1 YFALSRTLPFADSS
15 VARVLARTVRCK
27 VHWPKEKFEQCSG
40 GIIKL
45 IKSLLAKDPAQR
57 PSAATTFAAM
67 WALLRPR
74 ERQTESVVQS
84 LQAVPGRSSS
94 KTRLSFSSSPCSTH
108 RPSDQTPRAAS
119 PFRKMI
125 ETRQVRKTSRESV
138 VKEAGHARG
147 RVDSLQSFLR
157 CKDSGCS
164 GSGHPERDDSGGTR
178 GTKTGSRGPERP
190 KQKTG
195 FIRRRMN
202 DFFQRIQ
209 RIDQHGAHP
218 KLYDRDTGLAAE
230 GNAFGSVVPLPANQ
244 PAVLET
250 ADRRHTLR

>member
-1 YFALSRTLPFADSS
+1 MLRRSENDGIPDRKGEPYSEKVDVFATGVVLYFALSRTLPFADSS

-45 IKSLLAKDPAQR
+45 IKSLLAKAG
-57 PSAATTFAAM
+57 SV
-67 WALLRPR
+67 LRRVDAPD
-74 ERQTESVVQS
+74 
-84 LQAVPGRSSS
+84 
-94 KTRLSFSSSPCSTH
+94 ST
-108 RPSDQTPRAAS
+108 PETPRAAS

-164 GSGHPERDDSGGTR
+164 GSGHPERDDNRGTR

-209 RIDQHGAHP
+209 RVKGSKAGGVEAIH
-218 KLYDRDTGLAAE
+218 AAAFS
-230 GNAFGSVVPLPANQ
+230 GKRGRLLQLFQLFGSGFGSCRTSV
-244 PAVLET
+244 
-250 ADRRHTLR
+250 DG